1 MIRYAHFL
9 TIHFLDASTF
19 EPMTSSSYIE
29 LHVHD
34 GIAILAL
41 NRPEVR
47 NAIHDDMRT
56 ELMDALDRVNRD
68 EAVRALVLTGHG
80 KAFCAGGDI
89 RAMQQRMQAP
99 AGDVAYNG
107 WARQQ
112 RTHHALTALHALS
125 KPTIAAVN
133 GASTGL
139 GTDLAMACDFVV
151 ASEAHGSFAWNYV
164 LRGLIPDGGGMYFLP
179 RRVGLV
185 KAKELIFT
193 GRTVRALEAKELGI
207 ADRLSSPDSLLG
219 DAIAWARELSA
230 GSRTA
235 LALGKTILNQSFELQ
250 AEQIFGLG
258 SQAQAICYSSTE
270 HRDAVNAFLDKS
282 ASKE

>member
-1 MIRYAHFL
+1 M
-9 TIHFLDASTF
+9 T
-19 EPMTSSSYIE
+19 TSSHYIDLRIE
-29 LHVHD
+29 D
-34 GIAILAL
+34 GIAILTL
-41 NRPEVR
+41 DRPEVR
-47 NAIHDDMRT
+47 NAINDDMRAD
-56 ELMDALDRVNRD
+56 LVAALDQVNRD
-68 EAVRALVLTGHG
+68 DAVRALVLTGAG

-99 AGDVAYNG
+99 AGEVAYKG

-112 RTHHALTALHALS
+112 RTHLALTALHSLP

-151 ASEAHGSFAWNYV
+151 ASDAHGSFAWNYV

-179 RRVGLV
+179 RRVGLA

-193 GRTVRALEAKELGI
+193 GRTVRVAEAVARGIVDRTSTPEALV
-207 ADRLSSPDSLLG
+207 AD
-219 DAIAWARELSA
+219 AVAWARELSA

-250 AEQIFGLG
+250 AEQVFGMG
-258 SQAQAICYSSTE
+258 SQAQAICYASSE
-270 HRDAVNAFLDKS
+270 HHAAVNAFLAKS
-282 ASKE
+282 AAKE

>member
-1 MIRYAHFL
+1 M
-9 TIHFLDASTF
+9 T
-19 EPMTSSSYIE
+19 TSSLYIDLRTE
-29 LHVHD
+29 D
-34 GIAILAL
+34 GIAILSL
-41 NRPEVR
+41 NRPDVR
-47 NAIHDDMRT
+47 NAINDDMRGD
-56 ELMDALDRVNRD
+56 LMAALDQVNRD
-68 EAVRALVLTGHG
+68 DAVRALVLTGAG

-89 RAMQQRMQAP
+89 RAMQRRMQAP
-99 AGDVAYNG
+99 ASEVAYNG

-112 RTHHALTALHALS
+112 RTHHVLTALHNLP

-151 ASEAHGSFAWNYV
+151 ASEAHASFAWNYV

-179 RRVGLV
+179 RRVGLA

-193 GRTVRALEAKELGI
+193 GRTVRTAEAVDLGI
-207 ADRLSSPDSLLG
+207 ADRASTPEALVA
-219 DAIAWARELSA
+219 DAVGWARELSA

-250 AEQIFGLG
+250 AEQVFGMG
-258 SQAQAICYSSTE
+258 SQAQAICYASSE
-270 HRDAVNAFLDKS
+270 HHTAVNAFLAKS
-282 ASKE
+282 AAKE

>member
-1 MIRYAHFL
+1 MK
-9 TIHFLDASTF
+9 
-19 EPMTSSSYIE
+19 SSPYIDFRID
-29 LHVHD
+29 D
-34 GIAILAL
+34 GIAVLTL

-47 NAIHDDMRT
+47 NAINDDMRAD
-56 ELMDALDRVNRD
+56 LVLALDHANRD
-68 EAVRALVLTGHG
+68 DAVRALVLTGAG

-99 AGDVAYNG
+99 AGEVAYNG

-112 RTHHALTALHALS
+112 RTHHAITALHALP

-151 ASEAHGSFAWNYV
+151 ASQPHASFAWNYV
-164 LRGLIPDGGGMYFLP
+164 LRGLIPDGGGTYFLP

-185 KAKELIFT
+185 QAKELIFT
-193 GRTVRALEAKELGI
+193 GRTVRAAEAKALGI
-207 ADRLSSPDSLLG
+207 ADRLSGPQTLVA
-219 DAIAWARELSA
+219 DAVAWARELTA

-235 LALGKTILNQSFELQ
+235 LALAKTIVNQSFELQ
-250 AEQIFGLG
+250 AEQVFGLG
-258 SQAQAICYSSTE
+258 SQAQAICYSSSE
-270 HRDAVNAFLDKS
+270 HHAAVNAFLAKS
-282 ASKE
+282 PARE